1 MSWRQIV
8 TGLKVK
14 GWYFLCSLTA
24 ISFCYFYTECFGP
37 SCEHTLWVLYDI
49 SSSDSGQY
57 NGWNITRAVG
67 CFWMN
72 ESPCSIWSDALY
84 MSSLRFFS
92 ALPSTEGVL
101 LLFQGCRDLF
111 SKQCFRLLR
120 VHCIKKREQK
130 MYQWSPCDQ
139 RSLSSQYGASRRD

>member
-111 SKQCFRLLR
+111 STQTVFSVTTSSLYK
-120 VHCIKKREQK
+120 KKRTEDVS
-130 MYQWSPCDQ
+130 MVPLWPTLPLLPVWSH
-139 RSLSSQYGASRRD
+139 